1 MGGEGLE
8 GVQAGAG
15 WAHVSSC
22 EPSGSKRPL
31 AAPSALRMR
40 PCPADHPPADPLL
53 PLTSP
58 NFPRLPPGSCPNPDP
73 AGACRPLGMGGCTR
87 QTLRTF
93 QNCLLVSVTAGFP
106 RRAASC
112 RIWRGPAG
120 LRLPLARLSFRAP
133 SDKGGTPQEDSAW
146 PGEGAQR
153 PAGRPS
159 RHRRGGARCGF
170 RERLAVCWGLSLS
183 SLQAS
188 GVCPR
193 GQRQP
198 VGLQGVAP
206 ACSAH
211 PRGRPSCPRAFALA
225 VPSPEPSPWA
235 PASLCLLVLSWGP
248 LLRVC
253 WGASTPP
260 CSPPR
265 PRLSC
270 LQARRQLVGLCV
282 CAAHGTQSRDSCL
295 VLGCD
300 PVLRADLAHGG
311 VVPAP
316 RKSLVLALGAGGA

>member
-133 SDKGGTPQEDSAW
+133 SDKGGTPRGGFRMAW
-146 PGEGAQR
+146 RGRPTSSWETLEAPTWWGSVRVQGEAGGVLGTLAFL
-153 PAGRPS
+153 PAGIGCLPKGAEAA
-159 RHRRGGARCGF
+159 RRTPGSGSGLLCPPPWPPLLPQGLCTCCALPGALSLGP
-170 RERLAVCWGLSLS
+170 GLSLPP
-183 SLQAS
+183 
-188 GVCPR
+188 CPL
-193 GQRQP
+193 
-198 VGLQGVAP
+198 VGSTSAGLLGGLAP
-206 ACSAH
+206 SVLSA
-211 PRGRPSCPRAFALA
+211 
-225 VPSPEPSPWA
+225 PSP
-235 PASLCLLVLSWGP
+235 P
-248 LLRVC
+248 LLSA
-253 WGASTPP
+253 GQEA
-260 CSPPR
+260 
-265 PRLSC
+265 
-270 LQARRQLVGLCV
+270 
-282 CAAHGTQSRDSCL
+282 
-295 VLGCD
+295 
-300 PVLRADLAHGG
+300 
-311 VVPAP
+311 
-316 RKSLVLALGAGGA
+316 AGGLVRLCCPWDPE